1 MTRSTGCCSSSAT
14 SSDRARK
21 PRLRPPESDK
31 MPVGFRARS
40 ASGAFGCSRR
50 PRGSRKA
57 RRFGAAELRM
67 PCRLGKLSR
76 GFPAA
81 ALAFCLHLAAKVG
94 LAAGR
99 GNRPPPDAVA
109 AQGRPPACAAA
120 SFDRQ
125 PIGCVGAL
133 SARASP
139 AGWSRLSRAG
149 SAPFGTGMFARNAGI
164 ARPCPGQLRKFA
176 TAFPRVS
183 PDAAKRG
190 RLAGMSAPPR
200 RCISIR
206 VVDTAHA
213 RGRCPKRTDS
223 MNAITSSSS
232 TGAWRRLK
240 GARSG
245 R

>member
-1 MTRSTGCCSSSAT
+1 
-14 SSDRARK
+14 
-21 PRLRPPESDK
+21 
-31 MPVGFRARS
+31 MPVGFRGRS

-81 ALAFCLHLAAKVG
+81 ALAFCLHLAAKFG
-94 LAAGR
+94 PAAGR
-99 GNRPPPDAVA
+99 GNR
-109 AQGRPPACAAA
+109 RPPRCRRRAGQAPGMCRRFLRSAA
-120 SFDRQ
+120 DRLCLR
-125 PIGCVGAL
+125 PVGA
-133 SARASP
+133 RKP
-139 AGWSRLSRAG
+139 GRLEQVVVRRVC
-149 SAPFGTGMFARNAGI
+149 PFGTGMFARNAGI

-223 MNAITSSSS
+223 MNAITSSS